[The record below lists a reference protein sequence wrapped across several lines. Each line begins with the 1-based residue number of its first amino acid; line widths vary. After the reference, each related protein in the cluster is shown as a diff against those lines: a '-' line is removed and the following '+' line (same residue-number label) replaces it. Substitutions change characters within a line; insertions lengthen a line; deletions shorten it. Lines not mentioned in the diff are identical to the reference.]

1 MFALAVLTDSVR
13 VHPKFLQNS
22 LLTASIEV
30 LNGRFCN
37 KVIGDV
43 GLGIS
48 VYDLLEMGDP
58 YIHPGES
65 HALIKS
71 KTKGFQLYF
80 IFLILILV

>member
-1 MFALAVLTDSVR
+1 MFSLAVITDSVR

-22 LLTASIEV
+22 LLAAAIEV

-43 GLGIS
+43 GLGLS
-48 VYDLLEMGDP
+48 VYDVLEMDDP

-65 HALIKS
+65 HALIK
-71 KTKGFQLYF
+71 G
-80 IFLILILV
+80 IRGI